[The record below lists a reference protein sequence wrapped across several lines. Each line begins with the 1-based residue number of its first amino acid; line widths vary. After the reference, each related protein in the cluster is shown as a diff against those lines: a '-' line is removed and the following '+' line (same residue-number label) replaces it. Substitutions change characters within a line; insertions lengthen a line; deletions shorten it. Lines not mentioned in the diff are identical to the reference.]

1 MPDAGRDRHRPHRPR
16 SRAKVKND
24 LSRGVAK
31 HTLDAGAIE
40 LKTVYYS
47 NMPMAQW
54 TPEANKPLTL
64 SLTADF
70 PEGYKQD
77 IYLAEVDVRMD
88 VTGPDGPLAAP
99 APIVDQ
105 ATVSPGYLIKKPNSY
120 GNVFTVPAVPE
131 DAQSVTLTFT
141 YQLLAP
147 SKPKSKTYSKQV
159 TTDTVTVAINGPAPA
174 ADATPAAPARRRPR
188 RPRRS
193 ASPPLT
199 ARPPARRGLR
209 RGRRPRCRW
218 RGSGRGPGSGRRGPS
233 RASATQASS

>member
-1 MPDAGRDRHRPHRPR
+1 MKIRRPLSAAAAAAALLVAAGCSTPPWEAAGTTATPVAVPTPVEVVTPTPAP
-16 SRAKVKND
+16 SPVRAKVKND

-54 TPEANKPLTL
+54 TPEASKPLTL

-88 VTGPDGPLAAP
+88 VTGPDGPLASP
-99 APIVDQ
+99 APVVDQ

-131 DAQSVTLTFT
+131 GAQSVTLTFT

-159 TTDTVTVAINGPAPA
+159 TTDTVTVAINSPLPPTP
-174 ADATPAAPARRRPR
+174 ATPSPATTTP
-188 RPRRS
+188 
-193 ASPPLT
+193 T
-199 ARPPARRGLR
+199 IPAT
-209 RGRRPRCRW
+209 PQ
-218 RGSGRGPGSGRRGPS
+218 
-233 RASATQASS
+233 ATPVASS